1 MANRLKMAKIH
12 AIIGLLEQGWS
23 YRRIAREL
31 GVDRET
37 VARYDRLR
45 SKPAIPSPGSELP
58 WNPNPAISPSGSKLP
73 RSPNAAIPTAGSL
86 LEDLVFPASGHPAGR
101 DSLCEPFRETIG
113 KKLDQGLSAH
123 RIWQDLV
130 SESGFTGS
138 IRP

>member
-45 SKPAIPSPGSELP
+45 RT
-58 WNPNPAISPSGSKLP
+58 
-73 RSPNAAIPTAGSL
+73 RSNAAIPTAGSL
-86 LEDLVFPASGHPAGR
+86 LGDVVVPVSGRPPGR
-101 DSLCEPFRETIG
+101 GSRCEPFRETIR
-113 KKLDQGLSAH
+113 KKLDQGLSAQ

-130 SESGFTGS
+130 SQSGFTGS
-138 IRP
+138 